1 MGTSAEQGILMDVVV
16 GIAGGL
22 IGGFLLKVVTTIASV
37 RIVGSGGLI
46 FSFLTSLLGAV
57 VLLAVLR
64 FFRGRR

>member
-1 MGTSAEQGILMDVVV
+1 MVCSGCSALLNPGTPSGFSLIMGTSAEQGILMDVVV

-22 IGGFLLKVVTTIASV
+22 IGGFL
-37 RIVGSGGLI
+37 
-46 FSFLTSLLGAV
+46 TSLLGAV

>member
-1 MGTSAEQGILMDVVV
+1 MIMGTSAEQGILMDVVV

-22 IGGFLLKVVTTIASV
+22 IGGFL
-37 RIVGSGGLI
+37 
-46 FSFLTSLLGAV
+46 TSLLGAV

>member
-1 MGTSAEQGILMDVVV
+1 MDVVV

-22 IGGFLLKVVTTIASV
+22 IGG
-37 RIVGSGGLI
+37 
-46 FSFLTSLLGAV
+46 FLTSLLGAV